1 MTQYFVRRLL
11 LAFPTILLVVF
22 ATFLIVRLVPGDV
35 VTIMLAERP
44 YASPEAREQLSKE
57 LGVDRPVPVQFVVY
71 LGKVARGDLGKSPW
85 TQRPVADEL
94 GKRLPV
100 TGQLGLFAIFLGL
113 LIAVPIGILSAVR
126 QDTMRDYVSRS
137 FAILALSVPSFFTA
151 TLLIVF
157 PLKWFGWSPPLIY
170 KGWSDG
176 PLEHVY
182 YFFFPALLL
191 GIGLAGGVM
200 RLTRTMMLEV
210 LRQDYIRTAWAKGL
224 NERSVILRHVTK
236 NAFIPV
242 VTFIGLQV
250 GVAVSGSIIIESLFN
265 MPGVGRFFVGAIFQ
279 RDYPSVQGVVL
290 VLATTIVLVNLL
302 VDLTYGYLDPRIRYS

>member
-1 MTQYFVRRLL
+1 MTQYFIRRLL
-11 LAFPTILLVVF
+11 LAFPTIFLVIF
-22 ATFLIVRLVPGDV
+22 ATFLIVRLVPGDIV
-35 VTIMLAERP
+35 SIMMAERP
-44 YASPEAREQLSKE
+44 YATEDDREELRKE
-57 LGVDRPVPVQFVVY
+57 LGVDKPLVTQFVVY
-71 LGKVARGDLGKSPW
+71 LGKVVRGDLGESPW
-85 TQRPVADEL
+85 TKQAVTAEL
-94 GKRLPV
+94 GRRLPV
-100 TGQLGLFAIFLGL
+100 TAQLGVFAIALGL
-113 LIAVPIGILSAVR
+113 LLAIPIGILSAVR
-126 QDTMRDYVSRS
+126 QDTMRDYFARS

-157 PLKWFGWSPPLIY
+157 PIKWFGWSPPLIY
-170 KGWSDG
+170 QGWSDG
-176 PLEHVY
+176 PLDHIY

-224 NERSVILRHVTK
+224 RERSVIFRHVTK

-250 GVAVSGSIIIESLFN
+250 GVAVSGSIIIESIFN
-265 MPGVGRFFVGAIFQ
+265 IPGVGKFFVGAILQ

-290 VLATTIVLVNLL
+290 CLATVIVFVNLL
-302 VDLTYGYLDPRIRYS
+302 VDLTYAYLDPRIRYS

>member
-1 MTQYFVRRLL
+1 MAQYFVRRLV
-11 LAFPTILLVVF
+11 LAMPTILLVIF
-22 ATFLIVRLVPGDV
+22 ATFLIVRLVPGDIV
-35 VTIMLAERP
+35 SIMMAERP
-44 YASPEAREQLSKE
+44 YATQADREQLRKE
-57 LGVDRPVPVQFVVY
+57 LGVDEPIPTQFVTY
-71 LGKVARGDLGKSPW
+71 LGRVIRGDLGQSPW
-85 TQRPVADEL
+85 TKTAVTEEL

-100 TGQLGLFAIFLGL
+100 TAQLGVFGILLGL
-113 LIAVPIGILSAVR
+113 VIAIPVGILSAVR
-126 QDTMRDYVSRS
+126 QDTTRDYVARS

-157 PLKWFGWSPPLIY
+157 PQKWFGWSPPLIY

-176 PLEHVY
+176 PLDHVY

-224 NERSVILRHVTK
+224 RERSVIFRHVTK

-242 VTFIGLQV
+242 ITFIGLQV
-250 GVAVSGSIIIESLFN
+250 GVAVSGSIIIESIFN
-265 MPGVGRFFVGAIFQ
+265 IPGVGKFFVGAILQ

-290 VLATTIVLVNLL
+290 VLSTVIVFVNLL
-302 VDLTYGYLDPRIRYS
+302 VDLTYAYLDPRIRYS

>member
-1 MTQYFVRRLL
+1 MTQYFLRRLL
-11 LAFPTILLVVF
+11 LAFPTIFLVIF

-35 VTIMLAERP
+35 VSIMMAERP
-44 YASPEAREQLSKE
+44 YAVESDRELLRKE
-57 LGVDRPVPVQFVVY
+57 LGVDKPVVVQFVIY
-71 LGKVARGDLGKSPW
+71 LGKVARGDLGESPW
-85 TQRPVADEL
+85 TQRPVTDEL

-100 TGQLGLFAIFLGL
+100 TAQLGVFAIFLGL
-113 LIAVPIGILSAVR
+113 LIAVPVGILSAVR
-126 QDTMRDYVSRS
+126 QDSMRDYAARS

-157 PLKWFGWSPPLIY
+157 PLKWFSWSPPLIY
-170 KGWSDG
+170 KGWSEG
-176 PLEHVY
+176 PLDHIY

-191 GIGLAGGVM
+191 GVGLAGGVM

-224 NERSVILRHVTK
+224 RERSVILHHVTK

-250 GVAVSGSIIIESLFN
+250 GVAVSGSIIIESIFN
-265 MPGVGRFFVGAIFQ
+265 MPGVGKFFVGAIFQ

-290 VLATTIVLVNLL
+290 ILATVIVFVNLL
-302 VDLTYGYLDPRIRYS
+302 VDLTYAYLDPRIRYA

>member
-1 MTQYFVRRLL
+1 MTQYFIRRLL
-11 LAFPTILLVVF
+11 LVFPTLLLVIF
-22 ATFLIVRLVPGDV
+22 ATFLIVRLVPGDIV
-35 VTIMLAERP
+35 GVMMAERP
-44 YASPEAREQLSKE
+44 YATEADREQLRKE
-57 LGVDRPVPVQFVVY
+57 LGVDKPITTQFVIY
-71 LGKVARGDLGKSPW
+71 LGNVVQGDLGKSPW
-85 TQRPVADEL
+85 TKEAVTKEL
-94 GKRLPV
+94 GRRLPV
-100 TGQLGLFAIFLGL
+100 TAQLGVFAIFLGL

-126 QDTMRDYVSRS
+126 QDTMRDYVARS

-157 PLKWFGWSPPLIY
+157 PSKWFGWSPPLIY

-176 PLEHVY
+176 PLDHIY

-191 GIGLAGGVM
+191 GVGLAGGVM

-224 NERSVILRHVTK
+224 RERSVILRHVTK

-242 VTFIGLQV
+242 ITFIGLQV
-250 GVAVSGSIIIESLFN
+250 GVAVSGSIIIESIFN
-265 MPGVGRFFVGAIFQ
+265 IPGVGKFFVGAILQ

-290 VLATTIVLVNLL
+290 VLATAIVLVNLI
-302 VDLTYGYLDPRIRYS
+302 VDFTYVYLDPRIRYS